1 MDNPAPITP
10 DKNGWRRWLMLAVIM
25 AALIALPFVAKAAGN
40 PALTTLV
47 TRIIILAIAAASL
60 NLLLGFGGLVSFG
73 HAAYYGLGAYA
84 VGILAQAFVDDTRI
98 FGLFPGTDQLLI
110 SLPVAMVVSGLAAL
124 LLGSLSLRTR
134 GVQFIMITLAFA
146 QMVFFLFAAL
156 KVYGGTDGLLIRR
169 RNVLP
174 MLNTRDDITFYF
186 LCLGL
191 ACLWLLLLARIVRSR
206 FGAVLDGLRQ
216 NEKRMA
222 AIGVPSYPYQLA
234 AFVIAG
240 IGAGLAGALM
250 ANFLRFASPDMLHWS
265 QSGEFLIMV
274 VLGGAGTLLGPVA
287 GAALLIGLETLL
299 AAWTEHWQFGLGL
312 LLILII
318 LFARN
323 HIQRWSAL
331 IGGGRA

>member
-1 MDNPAPITP
+1 MDNPAPNTP
-10 DKNGWRRWLMLAVIM
+10 EKNGWRRWLILAVLM
-25 AALIALPFVAKAAGN
+25 TALIALPFAAKAAGN
-40 PALTTLV
+40 PALITLA
-47 TRIIILAIAAASL
+47 TRIVILAIAAASL
-60 NLLLGFGGLVSFG
+60 NLMLGFGGLVSFG

-84 VGILAQAFVDDTRI
+84 VGILAQAFVDDTKV

-110 SLPVAMVVSGLAAL
+110 TLPAAMAVSGLAAL
-124 LLGSLSLRTR
+124 VLGSLSLRTR

-156 KVYGGTDGLLIRR
+156 KVYGGTDGLIIRR
-169 RNVLP
+169 RNALP
-174 MLNTRDDITFYF
+174 MLNTRDDVTFYF

-216 NEKRMA
+216 NERRMA
-222 AIGVPSYPYQLA
+222 AIGVPAYPYQLV

-274 VLGGAGTLLGPVA
+274 VLGGAGTLLGPVL
-287 GAALLIGLETLL
+287 GAALLIGLETAL
-299 AAWTEHWQFGLGL
+299 AGWTEHWQFGLGL
-312 LLILII
+312 ILILII

-323 HIQRWSAL
+323 HIQRWAAL